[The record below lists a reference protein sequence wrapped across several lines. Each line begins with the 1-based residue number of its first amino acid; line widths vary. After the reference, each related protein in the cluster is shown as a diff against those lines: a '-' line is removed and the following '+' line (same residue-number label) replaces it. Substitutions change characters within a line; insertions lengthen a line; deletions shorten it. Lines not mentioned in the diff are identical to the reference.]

1 MDIKELIKSLLS
13 TKWIS
18 LQSTGLSS
26 REGKYPGVYILA
38 YSNDNLE
45 GKEIDLNEIF
55 YVGMSNSLGGV
66 NQRLKQFLAG
76 IEKDCCHSAARRFF
90 RDYADSIPYSKL
102 ESRKTFYVAYISNKC
117 QVTKASRTSED
128 LRMMGEVTR
137 LEYYVLAHIKE
148 MLGREPEL
156 NKK

>member
-1 MDIKELIKSLLS
+1 MTIEKLIESLLS
-13 TKWIS
+13 TKWTRLHS
-18 LQSTGLSS
+18 NGLFP
-26 REGKYPGVYILA
+26 REGKYPGIYILA
-38 YSNDNLE
+38 YSDTDLQ

-76 IEKDCCHSAARRFF
+76 IENGCCHSAAQRFF
-90 RDYADSIPYSKL
+90 RDYANSVPYSKL
-102 ESRKTFYVAYISNKC
+102 ENRKTFYVAYVPIKC
-117 QVTKASRTSED
+117 QVGKASRTPED